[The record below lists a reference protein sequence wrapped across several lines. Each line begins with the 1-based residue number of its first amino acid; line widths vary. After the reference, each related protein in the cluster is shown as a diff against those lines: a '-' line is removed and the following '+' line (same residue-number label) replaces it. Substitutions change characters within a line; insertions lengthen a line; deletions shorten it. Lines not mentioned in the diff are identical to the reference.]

1 MPRAIRKSK
10 KSKKKAYQRM
20 KVKGK
25 VCPEPSKRARKAGK
39 RHTKERK
46 MRKKYAPGHPSEHE
60 LQNRNKKQNNKNK
73 PETKA
78 RIKPKVRTGNIYSRF
93 VEKTYY
99 MCYSNIG
106 SFCLIF
112 RKTERRKQY
121 ERMMKYGRIQKEN
134 L

>member
-1 MPRAIRKSK
+1 MPRAVQKSK
-10 KSKKKAYQRM
+10 KSRKKAYQRE
-20 KVKGK
+20 KN
-25 VCPEPSKRARKAGK
+25 E
-39 RHTKERK
+39 
-46 MRKKYAPGHPSEHE
+46 KKYAPGHPSEHE

-78 RIKPKVRTGNIYSRF
+78 RIKQETKARIKQETKARIKLETRTGNIYSRF

-99 MCYSNIG
+99 MCYSKVG